1 MARAGLDESW
11 TQRRDRARSLAKFFA
26 AGATVSAAGIV
37 LPGWAAMNRP
47 GIAVTVLLAAG
58 SSLLLVALGGRTP
71 RWLCHLSTTGGA
83 GLIAA
88 CQVLAGGGS
97 ATASYALL
105 YVWVAL
111 YASLFFPPSATVG
124 HIGVTA
130 AAHAGALVWIAE
142 GGSLAPQLALTLG
155 TQIAACLVVGNL
167 TARLRQQADTD
178 PLTGLA
184 NRRGVAV
191 ALERALHSARR
202 SGDRACVATLDL
214 DGFKEVN
221 DRLGHAAGD
230 AVLIEAASVW
240 RGILRPDDTLARTGG
255 DEFAVVLPH
264 CGVDDAQSII
274 GRLLAATPSAVT
286 CSAGL
291 AQWDGDEHPQHL
303 THRADAALYDVKERT
318 TAAVGVSPPP
328 P

>member
-1 MARAGLDESW
+1 MGSAGVDESW

-26 AGATVSAAGIV
+26 AGATVSAVGIV
-37 LPGWAAMNRP
+37 LPGWATMNRP
-47 GIAVTVLLAAG
+47 GIAVTVLLAAC
-58 SSLLLVALGGRTP
+58 SSLVLVALGGRTP
-71 RWLCHLSTTGGA
+71 RWLCHLSTVGGA

-111 YASLFFPPSATVG
+111 YASLFFSPSVTVG
-124 HIGVTA
+124 HIGVTVV
-130 AAHAGALVWIAE
+130 AHAGALVWIAE

-155 TQIAACLVVGNL
+155 TQIAACLVVGSL

-184 NRRGVAV
+184 NRRSVAA
-191 ALERALHSARR
+191 ALDRALHSARR

-221 DRLGHAAGD
+221 DRQGHAAGD
-230 AVLIEAASVW
+230 AVLVAAATAW
-240 RGILRPDDTLARTGG
+240 REILRPGDTLARTGG

-264 CGVDDAQSII
+264 CGLDHARSIVA
-274 GRLLAATPSAVT
+274 RLLAATPPAVT

-303 THRADAALYDVKERT
+303 THRADAALYDVKARRV
-318 TAAVGVSPPP
+318 AAVGVSAPPP
-328 P
+328 